1 MSLFGRSRF
10 MRALDHAT
18 YSGFPWVM
26 GGGEGHSPALR
37 RALRRSVV
45 GHWPPGFRLVGQIL
59 MTLLWPLG
67 SLRSA
72 VGTSFQADR
81 AALGGRSRVM
91 LALRA
96 WMAALGYNLPPVDY
110 LSYRL
115 FEPEQPGQG
124 CWLHSS
130 DAHLHFNAL
139 AAPEMRA
146 LAEDKLAF
154 ADLGTSIGVDMMP
167 VLAAYGVDGGEDG
180 LIRPFADGALPP
192 RDLLVKPR
200 RGHGGRGHT
209 VWRWEGDR
217 HVAAEAVSE
226 PGIHAWLTRAARS
239 GDLLVQA
246 LAKPP
251 DRLGPFVPVR
261 APDVSI
267 ITAEW
272 PDGQHA
278 NAFALVI
285 LTLREN
291 GEEVKCC
298 RPVDPQSGLV
308 LPAGGG
314 LVAPIWGGTPDRREH
329 QSFNI
334 PGWHGILAGI
344 DRFHAALPG
353 PAPVLKWDFLLTDQ
367 GPKLLETNTGTGVY
381 PLQSMTLRPI
391 TETPVGAALEAWA
404 L

>member
-1 MSLFGRSRF
+1 
-10 MRALDHAT
+10 
-18 YSGFPWVM
+18 
-26 GGGEGHSPALR
+26 
-37 RALRRSVV
+37 
-45 GHWPPGFRLVGQIL
+45 
-59 MTLLWPLG
+59 
-67 SLRSA
+67 
-72 VGTSFQADR
+72 
-81 AALGGRSRVM
+81 M

-96 WMAALGYNLPPVDY
+96 WAAALGYNMPPVDY

-115 FEPEQPGQG
+115 FEPGRPGPG

-139 AAPEMRA
+139 AAPEVRA

-167 VLAAYGVDGGEDG
+167 VLAVYGVDGGEDG
-180 LIRPFADGALPP
+180 LIRPFADGAPPP

-217 HVAAEAVSE
+217 HVAAEALSE

-251 DRLGPFVPVR
+251 DRLGPFAPVR
-261 APDVSI
+261 APDLSV

-272 PDGQHA
+272 PDGQRA
-278 NAFALVI
+278 AAFALVV

-291 GEEVKCC
+291 DTEVICW

-308 LPAGGG
+308 LPAGAG
-314 LVAPIWGGTPDRREH
+314 LVTPIGGGTPDMREF
-329 QSFNI
+329 QAVKI
-334 PGWHGILAGI
+334 PGWNGILAGI
-344 DRFHAALPG
+344 ERFHAALPG

-367 GPKLLETNTGTGVY
+367 GPKLLETNTGAGVY